1 MTECQM
7 GRFERLSLLFHFEN
21 RKNANGLPVN
31 VAIYMMAIN
40 ETVADITCPVF
51 VISSLTKKL
60 LGVYIGNWTN
70 SNRLHDNS

>member
-31 VAIYMMAIN
+31 VAIYMM
-40 ETVADITCPVF
+40 
-51 VISSLTKKL
+51 
-60 LGVYIGNWTN
+60 G
-70 SNRLHDNS
+70 